1 MTASKQKLE
10 NYSKTK
16 RTRFSLFGQ
25 IGRKNNIRI
34 MKKSFV
40 RFFKTK
46 SQLKETETLNIE

>member
-10 NYSKTK
+10 NYSETK